1 MCKRENEIMDYRDFY
16 IETEDLILKK
26 AVHED
31 WKDMYYNLWRH
42 EESAKYML
50 WEVTK
55 SEEKAIERIEKSI
68 EFMKKNKYALFIYE
82 KKTGKAIGFVGM
94 KEIEPGVYED
104 TGLALG
110 PEFVG
115 KGYGT
120 QVLNAIVDE
129 AKKAGAHKFVCSC
142 RKKNI
147 ASHKLQ
153 MSCGFVFS
161 HDEDRVDPRDNTPYV
176 LEFNEKQLS

>member
-104 TGLALG
+104 TGVALG

-115 KGYGT
+115 KG
-120 QVLNAIVDE
+120 
-129 AKKAGAHKFVCSC
+129 
-142 RKKNI
+142 
-147 ASHKLQ
+147 
-153 MSCGFVFS
+153 
-161 HDEDRVDPRDNTPYV
+161 
-176 LEFNEKQLS
+176 

>member
-1 MCKRENEIMDYRDFY
+1 MDYRDFY

-82 KKTGKAIGFVGM
+82 KKTGKAIGFGFY
-94 KEIEPGVYED
+94 GED
-104 TGLALG
+104 DVWD
-110 PEFVG
+110 FYCG
-115 KGYGT
+115 K
-120 QVLNAIVDE
+120 
-129 AKKAGAHKFVCSC
+129 KKV
-142 RKKNI
+142 
-147 ASHKLQ
+147 
-153 MSCGFVFS
+153 
-161 HDEDRVDPRDNTPYV
+161 
-176 LEFNEKQLS
+176 EKILPVIF

>member
-31 WKDMYYNLWRH
+31 WKDMYYNLWKH

-68 EFMKKNKYALFIYE
+68 EFMKKNKYALFINE
-82 KKTGKAIGFVGM
+82 KKTDKAIGFVGM
-94 KEIEPGVYED
+94 KEIEPGAYED
-104 TGLALG
+104 TGVALG

-120 QVLNAIVDE
+120 KVLNALVDE
-129 AKKAGAHKFVCSC
+129 AKKAGAHKFVWSC
-142 RKKNI
+142 REKNI